1 MTSDKTVRNAQYA
14 VDAITAELSV
24 TGWPAHFHESTRVA
38 FASSG
43 VDARPVF
50 YLVSRFY
57 SPDLPPGA
65 RFVGASIN
73 TGPGTTLADIRAA
86 VVPIVAEALGL
97 DAADLLVTRDDS

>member
-1 MTSDKTVRNAQYA
+1 MIDTINAARHA

-24 TGWPAHFHESTRVA
+24 TGWPARYHESTRVA
-38 FASSG
+38 FAPSG

-50 YLVSRFY
+50 YLVSRSY

-65 RFVGASIN
+65 RFVGAPIS

-86 VVPIVAEALGL
+86 VAPIVAEALGL
-97 DAADLLVTRDDS
+97 DAADLPVNRDDS